1 MRLYQK
7 IGRRTHPCRHCP
19 QIASFFPSHCL
30 TVTLFWIS
38 QEVEQLT
45 QRWSVL
51 GPENSPTEQGEQ
63 GGHIVTSLDSIYS
76 QKSFW
81 AIVKLVVVMILFFSL
96 ASLYFGAMSGFDL
109 PVKCWD
115 HFPQNTY
122 ILHSHRCDNVLH
134 LFCIW
139 FEHILHRCRKSGA
152 REAKRVRI

>member
-76 QKSFW
+76 KKSFW
-81 AIVKLVVVMILFFSL
+81 AIVKLVVVMILFFFFSYILGPCLALTYLWNAETISL
-96 ASLYFGAMSGFDL
+96 RTRTFYTVTVVITFYTYFAFDL
-109 PVKCWD
+109 ST
-115 HFPQNTY
+115 FY
-122 ILHSHRCDNVLH
+122 IDVGNQVQ
-134 LFCIW
+134 
-139 FEHILHRCRKSGA
+139 EKP
-152 REAKRVRI
+152 KR